1 MRRDRKGERDLDP
14 LELLWSHMPDMDSPG
29 SDSKLKIDLVKA
41 ALLKRSDL
49 PYYVTGCKV
58 GGGCAAACP
67 GGSVQL

>member
-1 MRRDRKGERDLDP
+1 
-14 LELLWSHMPDMDSPG
+14 MPDINSPG

-58 GGGCAAACP
+58 PVVRCVVFVGNFGDASNLTGLVLGCIETKFCK
-67 GGSVQL
+67 